1 MTSEEKKVILEKA
14 KAWFREF
21 GEVHVKNA
29 VKLKKLKDFKYNPFL
44 LGYLSYFYSGD
55 CSPESIAKVL
65 IYPRVLGTSINTSFG
80 DAVQRM
86 THVLLDGYASAHDGM
101 DIEFIDTR
109 DGRRK
114 YAQLKSGPITINFDD
129 VAPMIGKFTAI
140 LNRARQNRLAIT
152 NQDLLVGVVYGERTE
167 IHGGYRKIEENY
179 EVLVG
184 QEFWTALTGDANFY
198 YELIDAVAEIA
209 FETNGKALLDETIAT
224 LAADPSVLELST
236 KLMNRGL
243 EKSKVPNGAD
253 SSEKSKDIDPDG
265 STI

>member
-1 MTSEEKKVILEKA
+1 MTQEEKLEILEKA

-29 VKLKKLKDFKYNPFL
+29 VKLKRLRDFKYNPFL
-44 LGYLSYFYSGD
+44 LSYLSYFHSGN

-86 THVLLDGYASAHDGM
+86 THVLLDGYASALDGM
-101 DIEFIDTR
+101 DIEFIDMR

-129 VAPMIGKFTAI
+129 VAPMVAKFTAI
-140 LNRARQNRLAIT
+140 LNRARINRLAIT
-152 NQDLLVGVVYGERTE
+152 NQDLLVGVVYGERNE
-167 IHGGYRKIEENY
+167 IHGGYRKIEESY

-184 QEFWTALTGDANFY
+184 KEFWTALTGDENFY
-198 YELIDAVAEIA
+198 YDLIDAVAEIA
-209 FETNGKALLDETIAT
+209 FETNGKQLLENTIAT
-224 LAADPSVLELST
+224 LAADPSIIELSA
-236 KLMNRGL
+236 KLSRRGV
-243 EKSKVPNGAD
+243 EQQDPPND
-253 SSEKSKDIDPDG
+253 NEDNESHQSKDLE
-265 STI
+265 